1 MTIGADALAVVVSAA
16 WLAKQ
21 ENADNTIAK
30 VEGKM
35 RFGFINSEG
44 QELESV

>member
-16 WLAKQ
+16 WLDRQ
-21 ENADNTIAK
+21 ENADNAIAK

-35 RFGFINSEG
+35 RFGFINRGE
-44 QELESV
+44 QVLESV